1 MNELR
6 AWVLVVSK
14 VPDLSEDNVFSA
26 GDAIR
31 NELVEKKPG
40 FHQALEVVGP
50 YDVVVEITGD
60 STEDLYEKTRA
71 IASRDTVASTTTYVA
86 ARSYDNKEATE
97 TPNCCLLVG
106 VADPYSELVM
116 EEIQKLKKEVVKADI
131 ILGPFDMIVMARVK
145 LAELSM
151 FLDKLLKVRG
161 IVRTV
166 TLYELA
172 RPSHDSV

>member
-1 MNELR
+1 MGELR
-6 AWVLVVSK
+6 AWVMVVSK
-14 VPDLSEDNVFSA
+14 VPDLSEDSVFSA

-31 NELVEKKPG
+31 NDLVKEKPG
-40 FHQALEVVGP
+40 FHLALEVVGP

-60 STEDLYEKTRA
+60 STGDLYEKTRA
-71 IASRDTVASTTTYVA
+71 IASRDTVASTTTFVA
-86 ARSYDNKEATE
+86 ARSYDKKDAVEP
-97 TPNCCLLVG
+97 PNCCLLVG
-106 VADPYSELVM
+106 VAGPYLDHAM
-116 EEIQKLKKEVVKADI
+116 EGIRSFDEVVKADI

-145 LAELSM
+145 LGELSL